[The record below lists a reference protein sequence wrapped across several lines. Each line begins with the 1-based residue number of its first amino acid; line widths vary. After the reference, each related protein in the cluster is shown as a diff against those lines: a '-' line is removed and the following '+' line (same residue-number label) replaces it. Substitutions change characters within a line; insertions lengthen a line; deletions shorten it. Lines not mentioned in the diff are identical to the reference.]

1 MDLRQ
6 VEKCFSNFEKKTN
19 DGKMPSSSYLYLVPY
34 NIPTSSITRKSN
46 LGTRSVT
53 STMYSIVMDPQ
64 PEPENEQIDLG
75 VFFAFLHQFLMIFP
89 NLATA
94 SSVCKIMKNGGWG

>member
-19 DGKMPSSSYLYLVPY
+19 DGEMPSSTYLYLVPY

-53 STMYSIVMDPQ
+53 STMYSIVMDSDDTR
-64 PEPENEQIDLG
+64 NLKRKLNKLIW
-75 VFFAFLHQFLMIFP
+75 VFFSPFCTNF
-89 NLATA
+89 
-94 SSVCKIMKNGGWG
+94 

>member
-1 MDLRQ
+1 MDLRK

-53 STMYSIVMDPQ
+53 STMYSIVMDSDDTR
-64 PEPENEQIDLG
+64 NLKRKMNKLIW
-75 VFFAFLHQFLMIFP
+75 VFFSPFCTNF
-89 NLATA
+89 
-94 SSVCKIMKNGGWG
+94 